1 MVRRA
6 TKPASLRAPLPTKH
20 RLLSPSVP
28 EIAVPIHNG
37 QQESASHCRRHRLMR
52 SVGLALVCPNPRALR
67 PGRRVASVSNASIS
81 VRWQSRRH
89 GEPSA
94 VGRADD
100 TSRTCVCLDR
110 LLSGYEG
117 HRRCRG
123 EADKPWV
130 NEGWGHSERADPPT
144 RSPTN
149 DTSRRKRDY
158 LIATTIIPEQRSGD

>member
-1 MVRRA
+1 M
-6 TKPASLRAPLPTKH
+6 PAS
-20 RLLSPSVP
+20 
-28 EIAVPIHNG
+28 AVPIHNG

-67 PGRRVASVSNASIS
+67 SGRRLASVRNASIL

-130 NEGWGHSERADPPT
+130 NEGWGHFEAGGPADPVPDERHEPSETRLFDRHHDHSRTEERRLRVDEREPT
-144 RSPTN
+144 DGHQPG
-149 DTSRRKRDY
+149 
-158 LIATTIIPEQRSGD
+158 PV